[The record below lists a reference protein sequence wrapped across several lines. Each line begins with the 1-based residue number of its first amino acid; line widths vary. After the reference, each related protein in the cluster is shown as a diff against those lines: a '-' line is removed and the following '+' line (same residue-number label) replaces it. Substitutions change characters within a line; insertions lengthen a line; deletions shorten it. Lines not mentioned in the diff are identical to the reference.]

1 MWTVF
6 IANILVITGA
16 IYFDS
21 LLPGHLSLIDGEL
34 LLLGT
39 SYNLSWRGGG
49 GGVEEKL
56 FFIPNYFQ
64 TPTQKHPCF

>member
-1 MWTVF
+1 MWTVV

-49 GGVEEKL
+49 VEEKL

-64 TPTQKHPCF
+64 TPTQ